1 MPKKTIRLY
10 DPEAEVLH
18 PDPLTIQESTG
29 FASWT
34 PQQWALFFTAAA
46 TFVATVVNLVTG
58 NPVGIPF
65 AG

>member
-18 PDPLTIQESTG
+18 PDPLTIEDGGG
-29 FASWT
+29 FMTWT
-34 PQQWALFFTAAA
+34 PQQWLVFLGGLAA
-46 TFVATVVNLVTG
+46 FIATVVNLVTG